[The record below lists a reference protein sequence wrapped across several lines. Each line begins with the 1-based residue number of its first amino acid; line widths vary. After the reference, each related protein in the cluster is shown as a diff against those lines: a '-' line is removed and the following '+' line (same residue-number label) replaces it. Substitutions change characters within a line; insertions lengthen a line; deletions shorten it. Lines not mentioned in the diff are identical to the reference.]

1 VAAIAFATLGAQD
14 APAQDTDSPRIAVM
28 DFTGFMLGESGN
40 SVNIGKAVSAM
51 LTTEFTVRD
60 GLEVLERQDISSL
73 LQEQRLGLSGRVDES
88 SAVAIGKILGVQ
100 YVFHGAVVSIAN
112 SLRVDIRAIDVETS
126 EVKSVM
132 KMTDMT
138 TNLLV
143 VIVNIADAFG
153 DDLDLPPGPPSRSVA
168 VSTTRTRARSTTRS
182 SSTRPLSR
190 PIQITVTR
198 KEPSTGC
205 VREEHDANTDDQPL
219 RGLVGAGDRTTRRA
233 AGCRGSRDRVRR

>member
-1 VAAIAFATLGAQD
+1 MRTHRTVLVAAIAFATLGAQD
-14 APAQDTDSPRIAVM
+14 APAQDTESPRVAVM

-153 DDLDLPPGPPSRSVA
+153 DDLDLPPASERADIQPIPIGATIAFSRGVDYEDKGEIDNA
-168 VSTTRTRARSTTRS
+168 IEQYEAALEAHPNHRDAQRALDR
-182 SSTRPLSR
+182 L
-190 PIQITVTR
+190 
-198 KEPSTGC
+198 
-205 VREEHDANTDDQPL
+205 RE
-219 RGLVGAGDRTTRRA
+219 GGA
-233 AGCRGSRDRVRR
+233 